1 MGQSVDMSFHTDFEK
16 WKEQSKKENCPVC
29 NDEDMPE
36 GMEDLYEAEYTWL
49 NAEPVECIKGACHV
63 TAKFHVIELYDLSD
77 EQLMGFMKEV
87 QIYAEALKKVTDA
100 VKINYEIHGNT
111 LPHFH
116 LHLYPRYR
124 DNTFTGQPIDY
135 NDKSNKYEKGEFEEF
150 VKDLRNEKKKKK
162 K

>member
-1 MGQSVDMSFHTDFEK
+1 
-16 WKEQSKKENCPVC
+16 
-29 NDEDMPE
+29 MPE

-63 TAKFHVIELYDLSD
+63 TAKFHEIELYNFTD

-87 QIYAEALKKVTDA
+87 QIYAEALKRITDA

-116 LHLYPRYR
+116 LHLYPRYK
-124 DNTFTGQPIDY
+124 DDPFPGKPIDY
-135 NDKSNKYEKGEFEEF
+135 NDKSNQYEEGEFEEF
-150 VKDLRNEKKKKK
+150 VENLRNEINSIKR
-162 K
+162 